1 MVVICNLE
9 HFDVTFASGH
19 VELAHLLLEQGA
31 NVENRTK
38 KGYTP
43 FFLASKEVTC
53 AFFVDLDAT

>member
-1 MVVICNLE
+1 MIKKIGK
-9 HFDVTFASGH
+9 DVKDLIFSGH

-43 FFLASKEVTC
+43 FFLASKEVWP
-53 AFFVDLDAT
+53 LSSER